1 MKRLTKLIAVLANL
15 SMSALLFASQA
26 RAQLTNPVVEGALG
40 SDAQGATGGTTF
52 AEYFVSIWSS
62 VIGIG
67 GIVVLVFFIWGALEW
82 ITSGGDKGKL
92 ENARNRI
99 TQAVVGMIIL
109 VGSFVILGFISDTFF
124 DQSFNLLKIGVPN
137 VLEQ

>member
-1 MKRLTKLIAVLANL
+1 MG
-15 SMSALLFASQA
+15 SLFFVIYFI
-26 RAQLTNPVVEGALG
+26 TGAF
-40 SDAQGATGGTTF
+40 S
-52 AEYFVSIWSS
+52 
-62 VIGIG
+62 
-67 GIVVLVFFIWGALEW
+67 W

>member
-1 MKRLTKLIAVLANL
+1 MFLTLFSLVTQVTQRAESNNIPLGGFTPPSPAYSEGSENADTALANL
-15 SMSALLFASQA
+15 ES
-26 RAQLTNPVVEGALG
+26 
-40 SDAQGATGGTTF
+40 
-52 AEYFVSIWSS
+52 FVSNLIGFLTAMGSLFF
-62 VIGIG
+62 VIY
-67 GIVVLVFFIWGALEW
+67 FITGAFSW